1 MKIHCDPWRE
11 MGKITSTSFPPVVGL
26 VVGYNVISRLGAA
39 VACLARCFSGGC
51 GSASLFPLA
60 PDASPFTRSTGLRDD
75 PRNGRF
81 CPGCPTASLLN
92 HPVVV
97 SQPAQPGFLLLP
109 YSRCGR
115 WGFHADSQ
123 VSGTGSRA
131 VLSEGGCEWAG
142 KTEPTRGTHTR

>member
-1 MKIHCDPWRE
+1 MKGD
-11 MGKITSTSFPPVVGL
+11 GKDNINFFPP
-26 VVGYNVISRLGAA
+26 SRWSSRRLQCHLEAGCSCGVPGAM
-39 VACLARCFSGGC
+39 LLGGC

-123 VSGTGSRA
+123 VSGTGGRA
-131 VLSEGGCEWAG
+131 VLSEGGCEWDG